1 MKKNHAWSALIITI
15 FVTMILIIVAIYL
28 LEKIVPFARDIKW
41 VENGNI
47 SYYRAN
53 TALNAAL
60 LSMSG
65 SDPGLEPALTTPITN
80 GSGMIYRVTANGT
93 TLPQAGQWN
102 SEYDKNW
109 SILAPGKPVQLL
121 LSNDP
126 TLTQNFSFRVPDL
139 KRDGSFAQTL
149 SGTVI
154 LPIIN
159 WALSASGDTLQASGS
174 YSTGW
179 VFLWGS
185 YIMAAKANS
194 GNVAFDSNKSWLTL
208 SGSPD
213 NFSNFYTSK
222 CTSSD
227 PKCTLKLSLINPLLL
242 DDNITIAPYLE
253 YQATFST
260 SVPLQTA
267 VIQTEGYA
275 GGFRK
280 NITRYIQQM
289 TTNEALDFTV
299 FQ

>member
-15 FVTMILIIVAIYL
+15 FVTMILIIIAIYL
-28 LEKIVPFARDIKW
+28 LEKIVPFSRDIKW

-53 TALNAAL
+53 TALNSAL

-65 SDPGLEPALTTPITN
+65 SDPSIENTINTLTN
-80 GSGMIYRVTANGT
+80 GSGMIYRITASGT
-93 TLPQAGQWN
+93 TLPQTGQGN

-121 LSNDP
+121 LSNNAA
-126 TLTQNFSFRVPDL
+126 LTQKFSFRVPDL
-139 KRDGSFAQTL
+139 KWDGSFSQTL
-149 SGTVI
+149 SGTAM

-174 YSTGW
+174 YSTTG

-185 YIMAAKANS
+185 YIMATLATSGTVIFDNS
-194 GNVAFDSNKSWLTL
+194 KVWLTL
-208 SGSPD
+208 SGSSTD
-213 NFSNFYTSK
+213 FSSFYTSN
-222 CTSSD
+222 CTTTL
-227 PKCTLKLSLINPLLL
+227 PKCTLKLSLINPLIL
-242 DDNITIAPYLE
+242 TTGETAPYLE
-253 YQATFST
+253 YQAIFST
-260 SVPLQTA
+260 AVPLQTA